1 MWFSLLVKGI
11 NWSIKLREMTTVGE
25 SIYISNRVPECSHD
39 AVT

>member
-11 NWSIKLREMTTVGE
+11 NWSIKLMTAVGE
-25 SIYISNRVPECSHD
+25 SIYISNRVPESSHD